1 MCYGVIDMSD
11 SERLQQIIKK
21 WDAYSIGIPDQFME
35 IINKN
40 PLLLIQLFC
49 CTSKKIQHRK

>member
-1 MCYGVIDMSD
+1 MSD

-21 WDAYSIGIPDQFME
+21 WDVNSIEIPDQFME

-40 PLLLIQLFC
+40 PLLLSNCFAVLQ
-49 CTSKKIQHRK
+49 KKFNTESTRKG